1 MAGNVHAGYTVYDVT
16 DAEQEA
22 VMNVL
27 KQVVEAGGD
36 NTVSMGGVLSW
47 NVVIVYRYYTC
58 SPLLKL

>member
-16 DAEQEA
+16 DEEQEA

-36 NTVSMGGVLSW
+36 NTVSMAGVLSW
-47 NVVIVYRYYTC
+47 NVDIVYRYFK
-58 SPLLKL
+58 S